1 MGDGTEKNPY
11 TRRDVLRLIKKNGG
25 KAEGLLAFQAKRYYF
40 RRKVKGIV
48 ISYPKFKGVFFE
60 DGIDL
65 HGLNLQHIIL
75 HHAHLEGANL
85 KNANLEGA
93 YLSNAH
99 LERANL
105 WSANLDWAQ
114 LEEAHLEEADLMFA
128 NLEGAFLVSANLE
141 KANLKYAN
149 LKEACLYNACL
160 EGAYLD
166 SAHLEGTDLSSAKL
180 TRADLRDVKFPRD
193 TNLEGAEWGN
203 FILGA
208 ERAGEGKEKYKG
220 YRGHTLGAAEAT
232 YRNLKIWYTEHGFY
246 DIAGK
251 FFYREM
257 EARRKAQSWKKEPH
271 LKLWSWILRILC
283 GYGEKPERVIIS
295 AAAIVFGLAAAY
307 CLWGSFDSSS
317 FGDTLYYSVASFTAL
332 GYGQWAPQPE
342 GWAKGV
348 GAAEAVLGVSMLAL
362 FLVTFTRKM
371 IR

>member
-1 MGDGTEKNPY
+1 MGTGTEKNPY

-40 RRKVKGIV
+40 RRKVKGRV

-75 HHAHLEGANL
+75 PHAHLEGANL

-93 YLSNAH
+93 CLSNAH

-114 LEEAHLEEADLMFA
+114 LDEAHLEEADLRFA
-128 NLEGAFLVSANLE
+128 NLKSAFIINA
-141 KANLKYAN
+141 Y
-149 LKEACLYNACL
+149 LKEAQLYYAHLDEAFLSNADL
-160 EGAYLD
+160 EGANLD
-166 SAHLEGTDLSSAKL
+166 AAQLEGTDLSSAKL
-180 TRADLRDVKFPRD
+180 TRADLRDVKFHRD
-193 TNLEGAEWGN
+193 TNLEGTEWGN

-208 ERAGEGKEKYKG
+208 ERTGEGKEKYKG
-220 YRGHTLGAAEAT
+220 YRGDTLRAAEAT
-232 YRNLKIWYTEHGFY
+232 YRNFKIWYTEHGFY

-257 EARRKAQSWKKEPH
+257 EARRKAQSWKMPH
-271 LKLWSWILRILC
+271 LKLWNWILRILC
-283 GYGEKPERVIIS
+283 GYGEKPERVIVS
-295 AAAIVFGLAAAY
+295 AAVVIFGLALIYSAI
-307 CLWGSFDSSS
+307 GTITITS
-317 FGDTLYYSVASFTAL
+317 FGENLYYSAISFIAL
-332 GYGQWAPQPE
+332 GYGSWVKEAS
-342 GWAKGV
+342 GWVKG
-348 GAAEAVLGVSMLAL
+348 LGVFEAFIGVFMMAL